1 MIKKKSPILLGSL
14 VGVVVVT
21 LVTINMTQ
29 YLSNPGGIQEYE
41 VPNKEALEKIKERNA
56 AEVLPE
62 GVMAVR
68 MAEASFGESVAT
80 PAAAN
85 PATPS
90 IQIPNTRLQKTEFN
104 PTTTSAQWWDDE
116 SYQKINAQKNAG
128 KREDPK

>member
-29 YLSNPGGIQEYE
+29 YLSNPGSIQEYE

-90 IQIPNTRLQKTEFN
+90 IQIPNTRLQKTEFS
-104 PTTTSAQWWDDE
+104 PTTTAAQWWDDE

-128 KREDPK
+128 KREEPK